1 MRSRICVVALCL
13 CSSLVM
19 ARAKGGARTI
29 DPQYGSALAAA
40 NRFLHAWQTQDHETG
55 IMMLTDAARE
65 HVSRDQLQ
73 EFFSAG
79 PEAAFE
85 IQRGRQVNE
94 GTYSFPVVLV
104 DTSRSTK
111 RAHAC
116 RILIV
121 KAGKD
126 DWAVDRL
133 P

>member
-1 MRSRICVVALCL
+1 
-13 CSSLVM
+13 M
-19 ARAKGGARTI
+19 ARAKSGAHTI

-55 IMMLTDAARE
+55 IMMLTDRARQ
-65 HVSRDQLQ
+65 HASRGQLQ

-79 PEAAFE
+79 PQAAYE
-85 IQRGRQVNE
+85 IQRGKRMNR
-94 GTYSFPVVLV
+94 GAYSFPVVLM
-104 DTSRSTK
+104 DRSNSTSG
-111 RAHAC
+111 AHAC
-116 RILIV
+116 RLLIV